1 MKIIFFG
8 TPSIAADVLE
18 YLIENGVEV
27 LAVVTKVDKPQGR
40 SGKPTFS
47 AVKTL
52 ITTKYPEI
60 PLFQPDKAST
70 PAFEEELRRFGADL
84 FVVFAYGEIMKQ
96 HLLDL
101 PRYGCINLHPSLL
114 PKFRGPAPIR
124 YTLLEG
130 EKEAGVTIIE
140 MVLKM
145 DAGDILAQERIPVPP
160 EMNNEELEGVLIP
173 LGAQTLLRVIKN
185 FLTHFEQKQP
195 QDPSQMTIVPLI
207 RPEMLE
213 IDWTESA
220 EKIHNQIRA
229 FSPKPGA
236 WCWVEIRGKA
246 QRLKIL
252 RSQVSSEAPTYQKD
266 RWVVPCGEGSLSL
279 LEVQLE
285 GKKRL
290 SISDFTRG
298 FQEPP
303 KPLD

>member
-1 MKIIFFG
+1 
-8 TPSIAADVLE
+8 
-18 YLIENGVEV
+18 
-27 LAVVTKVDKPQGR
+27 
-40 SGKPTFS
+40 
-47 AVKTL
+47 
-52 ITTKYPEI
+52 
-60 PLFQPDKAST
+60 
-70 PAFEEELRRFGADL
+70 
-84 FVVFAYGEIMKQ
+84 
-96 HLLDL
+96 
-101 PRYGCINLHPSLL
+101 
-114 PKFRGPAPIR
+114 
-124 YTLLEG
+124 
-130 EKEAGVTIIE
+130 
-140 MVLKM
+140 
-145 DAGDILAQERIPVPP
+145 
-160 EMNNEELEGVLIP
+160 
-173 LGAQTLLRVIKN
+173 
-185 FLTHFEQKQP
+185 
-195 QDPSQMTIVPLI
+195 VPLI

>member
-207 RPEMLE
+207 RPEML
-213 IDWTESA
+213 
-220 EKIHNQIRA
+220 
-229 FSPKPGA
+229 
-236 WCWVEIRGKA
+236 
-246 QRLKIL
+246 
-252 RSQVSSEAPTYQKD
+252 
-266 RWVVPCGEGSLSL
+266 
-279 LEVQLE
+279 
-285 GKKRL
+285 
-290 SISDFTRG
+290 
-298 FQEPP
+298 
-303 KPLD
+303 